1 MFFPKLLDGG
11 DGQSRNIFFLLI
23 GQVRHAIQYVQ
34 PGIHFAYELQHF
46 FRQFAIAGK
55 AEVYER
61 VIQRTLEDR
70 SPCHCRAGGAGPLC
84 DRSSVQDNRLF
95 GRNRDE
101 FQFRIFGYTDL
112 QPFHSVV

>member
-34 PGIHFAYELQHF
+34 PGIHFADELQHF

-61 VIQRTLEDR
+61 VIQRTLEAQA
-70 SPCHCRAGGAGPLC
+70 PCAIEVPYRTIGFSGETGMNSSFASSGIPISSHFTPLYK
-84 DRSSVQDNRLF
+84 
-95 GRNRDE
+95 GR
-101 FQFRIFGYTDL
+101 
-112 QPFHSVV
+112 